1 MPKQKQIE
9 GQLSF
14 ADFLAQQP
22 EAAAEQKQPDDVRPD
37 DMRSDDARFEAEFAE
52 LSAFFDTVK
61 TDDFDAMQY
70 LSPIANAVRTV
81 TAEKVTFAEAII
93 RHCSQ
98 RSAERI
104 LSAFDDAAREKLI
117 LLISGMHDE
126 I

>member
-1 MPKQKQIE
+1 
-9 GQLSF
+9 LSF
-14 ADFLAQQP
+14 ADFLALQP
-22 EAAAEQKQPDDVRPD
+22 SPAAEQDQSDDVRPD

-81 TAEKVTFAEAII
+81 TAEKVTFAEAIS

-98 RSAERI
+98 RSADKI
-104 LSAFDDAAREKLI
+104 LAAFNETAREKLI